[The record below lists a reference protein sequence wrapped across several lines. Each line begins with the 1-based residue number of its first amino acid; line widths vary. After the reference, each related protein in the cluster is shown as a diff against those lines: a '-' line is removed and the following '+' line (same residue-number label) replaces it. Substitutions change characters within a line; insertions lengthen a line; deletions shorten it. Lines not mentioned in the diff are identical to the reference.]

1 MSTIET
7 MGMFGWIMFT
17 AIGFVLI
24 IFMFAVFKILLQ
36 ILISISCTNT
46 ERDGLVLDQ
55 RQQQTRTV
63 VISKSFDD
71 KPPCYDEA
79 LSQ

>member
-1 MSTIET
+1 MDYVHSYRIC
-7 MGMFGWIMFT
+7 FDHFY
-17 AIGFVLI
+17 
-24 IFMFAVFKILLQ
+24 